1 VADDQDSVRLLICPA
16 FVQIIPKLDVETQES
31 KIIVILKKFQEDK
44 SWRVRN
50 ALANMLVDLV
60 SALDTSLGTSIFIER
75 CLNSFSK

>member
-1 VADDQDSVRLLICPA
+1 LICPA

-50 ALANMLVDLV
+50 ALANILVDLV
-60 SALDTSLGTSIFIER
+60 SALDTSLG
-75 CLNSFSK
+75 NSNFFKCCDNDFSK